1 MAQRK
6 SQLFLWN
13 GRGLYAGCGLDSDMH
28 KHTAIQLGFSLGEPF
43 QVKYLHK
50 NTYTTC
56 HNFLVKPGI
65 PHKISAA
72 DTLAVILWIEP
83 ESKLGRQLIRVPS
96 EHLFD
101 KLTVGQIRELN
112 VLDNSLNCEQ
122 ARLLFD
128 QLIDQIIPTSS
139 ETNVFPGALDD
150 RVLKIIEYIKEERIA
165 TCTASITQLA
175 ERVSLSPSRLR
186 HIFNQ
191 QMAISL
197 KQYILW
203 YRLLNSLEIV
213 LQTHSLTQ
221 AAHESGFADAAHMSR
236 TFRQTFGLKPSQI
249 LKNSHFIQA
258 ISCSTC

>member
-1 MAQRK
+1 MTQQK

-13 GRGLYAGCGLDSDMH
+13 GRGLYTGCGLDSDMH

-43 QVKYLHK
+43 QISYLHK
-50 NTYTTC
+50 KTYDAC
-56 HNFLVKPGI
+56 YNFLIKPGI

-72 DTLAVILWIEP
+72 DTLAIILWIEP
-83 ESKLGRQLIRVPS
+83 ESNLGRQLIRVPS
-96 EHLFD
+96 NHIFD
-101 KLTVGQIRELN
+101 KLAIAQIMQLN

-122 ARLLFD
+122 ASLLFD
-128 QLIDQIIPTSS
+128 QLIDHILPISS
-139 ETNVFPGALDD
+139 ETNVFPEALDE
-150 RVLKIIEYIKEERIA
+150 RVLKIIGYIKEERA
-165 TCTASITQLA
+165 STRTASITQLA
-175 ERVSLSPSRLR
+175 ERASLSPSRLR
-186 HIFNQ
+186 HTFNQ

-236 TFRQTFGLKPSQI
+236 TFRQTFGFKPSQI